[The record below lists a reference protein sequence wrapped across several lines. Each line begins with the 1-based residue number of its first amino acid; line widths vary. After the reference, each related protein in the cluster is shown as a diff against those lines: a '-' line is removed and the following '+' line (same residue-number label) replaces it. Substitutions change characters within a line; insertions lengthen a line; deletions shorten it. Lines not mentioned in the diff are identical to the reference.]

1 MTTRTATCRCGRLR
15 AECIGEPIRISV
27 CHCLTCKQRTGSA
40 FSYQARWPEEQVRI
54 SGDYKEWERVADSGS
69 KARYL
74 FCPNCGSTVAYTN
87 ENFPGAVAVPVG
99 GFADPDFPPPKFSV
113 YENRKHDWVEIIGDD
128 IDRSSTPSSVRQP
141 GLRR

>member
-1 MTTRTATCRCGRLR
+1 VTTRTASCRCGQLR
-15 AECIGEPIRISV
+15 AGCSGEPIRISV
-27 CHCLTCKQRTGSA
+27 CHCLACKQRTGSA
-40 FSYQARWPEEQVRI
+40 FSYQARWPEEEVRI
-54 SGDYKEWERVADSGS
+54 SGDHKQWERVADSGS

-113 YENRKHDWVEIIGDD
+113 YENRRHDWVEIIGDD
-128 IDRSSTPSSVRQP
+128 IERSSTPSSVRQP